1 MDTSTAFGESGMS
14 DALSAE
20 RPIIKLVE
28 VSIPTSASGDKTLGT
43 RLCQYKRNCNKSPYT
58 GDVQRAKF
66 RHVVVSK
73 KMKRTFIQIL
83 FATILFTFIIIII
96 IIVTIIIIIKCGL
109 LMCLNSPH

>member
-1 MDTSTAFGESGMS
+1 MS

-83 FATILFTFIIIII
+83 LATILFTFIIIII
-96 IIVTIIIIIKCGL
+96 VIIIIIIIIIITIIIILKCSL
-109 LMCLNSPH
+109 FSLNSPH